1 MCLGWVGEF
10 QTNSHQFF
18 KTGGAIINNL
28 TEQSAKD
35 ITLKYLVA
43 LYGQDKGVKLF
54 AESQNHLFDYRGLA
68 WALGKECFPYFCEI
82 FLHDL
87 LFDYSGDNVPL
98 SDTHYSIW
106 AELQDTIINRNN
118 TRNCYVFPRSFGK
131 STTITIPVAL
141 WAGLYALHP
150 FIVIDSATEAQAQNF
165 INTMKI
171 QLEDNSFI
179 NRCFGNVINK
189 NLKYNASEI
198 ELDIVPQRAKIQC
211 VSSTS
216 SVRGINYGSFRVG
229 LLILDDAQ
237 DEKQITTEKACE
249 DLVSRINN
257 GILKALQNK
266 NNHVIA
272 LGTVQRKG
280 DVYDTFL
287 HSPSWKTRIE
297 KCIQMDDIDEYF
309 RCSAGWQEIKRI
321 LQSKNVNDNALY
333 DAENYYLEHK
343 DELDFPVIW
352 ENYDCFDLAKEYFED
367 SISFKKERQC
377 DINSLGEK
385 RIKSISAISAMDIES
400 LEYTHTILSVD
411 PAATN
416 NKKSDYSAFC
426 VLSKA
431 ENQMKYARKMIIA
444 KPEFDEYIDI
454 IIGLLEHYTDI
465 DILSVEKQV
474 YMGADVNKLRERIIL
489 HPELR
494 NRPITIINKSRT
506 KNKDNRINAIIPD
519 INMGRI
525 IFNEDDIEA
534 LDQIK
539 EFAGTA
545 YTAHDDM
552 IDALTDAVE
561 NINEVSDEIPALR
574 VLDLAR
580 FGL

>member
-1 MCLGWVGEF
+1 M
-10 QTNSHQFF
+10 
-18 KTGGAIINNL
+18 NNL
-28 TEQSAKD
+28 TDQFAKD
-35 ITLKYLVA
+35 ITLKYLIAIYGKKRGIA
-43 LYGQDKGVKLF
+43 LFK
-54 AESQNHLFDYRGLA
+54 ESQNHLFDYHGLA
-68 WALGKECFPYFCEI
+68 WSLGKECFPYFCEI

-87 LFDYSGDNVPL
+87 LFDYSGDIVPL

-106 AELQDTIINRNN
+106 NELQDTILNRNN

-141 WAGLYALHP
+141 WVALYCIHP

-165 INTMKI
+165 INTIKI
-171 QLEDNSFI
+171 QIEDNRFI
-179 NRCFGNVINK
+179 KDCFGEVINK

-198 ELDIVPQRAKIQC
+198 ELDLVPQRSKIQC

-237 DEKQITTEKACE
+237 DEKQITTEKACA

-272 LGTVQRKG
+272 LGTIQRKG
-280 DVYDTFL
+280 DLYDTFL
-287 HSPSWKTRIE
+287 HSPAWKTRTE
-297 KCIQMDDIDEYF
+297 KCILLDDIDSYF
-309 RCSAGWQEIKRI
+309 RNSEHWQEVKRI
-321 LQSKNVNDNALY
+321 LQSKNTNDNALY

-343 DELDFPVIW
+343 EQLDFPVIW
-352 ENYDCFDLAKEYFED
+352 ANYDCFDLAKEYFED
-367 SISFKKERQC
+367 SVSFKKERQC

-385 RIKSISAISAMDIES
+385 RITSLSAISADDIEKQVFVN
-400 LEYTHTILSVD
+400 TILSVD
-411 PAATN
+411 PAAVSSE
-416 NKKSDYSAFC
+416 KSDYYAFC
-426 VLSKA
+426 VLSQA
-431 ENQMKYARKMIIA
+431 DNYIKYARKCIIA
-444 KPEFDEYIDI
+444 KMDFDEYIDFI
-454 IIGLLEHYTDI
+454 ISLLVKYTDI
-465 DILSVEKQV
+465 NTLSVEKNV
-474 YMGADVNKLRERIIL
+474 YMGADVAKIREKIAQ

-494 NRPITIINKSRT
+494 NRPLNIINKSRT

-519 INMGRI
+519 INMGRVV
-525 IFNEDDIEA
+525 FNEDDTEAIE
-534 LDQIK
+534 QIK

-552 IDALTDAVE
+552 IDALTDAIENITECVE
-561 NINEVSDEIPALR
+561 NVPLLR
-574 VLDLAR
+574 VFALDK